1 MTRATAAYPYL
12 APLAAIVCTHLCG
25 PSRLINMSLFNVR
38 DDLEHSKT
46 SNIGARA
53 PECTDGPRIRAT
65 RRLRPG
71 YEIPFVEHS
80 A

>member
-1 MTRATAAYPYL
+1 
-12 APLAAIVCTHLCG
+12 
-25 PSRLINMSLFNVR
+25 MSLFNVR

-46 SNIGARA
+46 SNIDARA
-53 PECTDGPRIRAT
+53 PECADGPRIRAT

-71 YEIPFVEHS
+71 YEFPFIKHS